1 MFFTKYVSPVIRTE
15 WSAIFPLGVTNF
27 VSVLDRNPSVLE
39 NSLSIASKRLLE
51 PGNHLGCFV
60 FGMTALDI
68 VVRESKVKRI
78 LARNEVDRNKISPR
92 TRVRIIVASVAVV
105 QYLSQELRA
114 LCTGLLPLG
123 RSPIQKIVLT
133 MPRLQG

>member
-15 WSAIFPLGVTNF
+15 RSAIFPLGVTNF

-51 PGNHLGCFV
+51 PGNHLACFV

-78 LARNEVDRNKISPR
+78 LARNEVDRNKISAL
-92 TRVRIIVASVAVV
+92 TRVRMVVASLPVV
-105 QYLSQELRA
+105 PVF
-114 LCTGLLPLG
+114 LPGAANIGHSTIAPTSLAH
-123 RSPIQKIVLT
+123 PE
-133 MPRLQG
+133 PRRD